1 MGCSTKCCS
10 IENGGVLVSEARSLR
25 VGGPAQSGLIG
36 VGLRSLIID
45 PWRIFWERRVGKEK
59 SHENPNR
66 LEKNG
71 RTGGSTEEEGEHVLP
86 IPFALRPCSRPSLV
100 PHFG

>member
-10 IENGGVLVSEARSLR
+10 IENGGGGVLVSEARSLR

-36 VGLRSLIID
+36 VRLRSLIID

-59 SHENPNR
+59 SYENPNR
-66 LEKNG
+66 LEKRADRWQHG
-71 RTGGSTEEEGEHVLP
+71 RRG
-86 IPFALRPCSRPSLV
+86 
-100 PHFG
+100 